1 MADGYIQRT
10 SGWFPNNTRIVSPSS
25 AGRGVLKVKAKV
37 IPRKLQP
44 WQAYHALT
52 YESRWKS
59 SVNTAW
65 NDYKEAWAAEHPDDK
80 KPPKN
85 RFQIMVDFMK
95 DKFTT
100 ETEEMKQRCEEYR
113 MARQLEKASPSPATP
128 ESTRNAEFQA

>member
-1 MADGYIQRT
+1 M
-10 SGWFPNNTRIVSPSS
+10 SPSS
-25 AGRGVLKVKAKV
+25 GARGVLKVKAKV
-37 IPRKLQP
+37 ILRKLQP

-65 NDYKEAWAAEHPDDK
+65 IEYKEAWAAEHPNDK

-95 DKFTT
+95 EKFTK
-100 ETEEMKQRCEEYR
+100 ETDEMKVRCEEYR
-113 MARQLEKASPSPATP
+113 TTRQLEMATP
-128 ESTRNAEFQA
+128 DPEKPDSSRNAEFQA